1 MRDMERGSGL
11 LDEVVSFSSC
21 TRTELDLLSFI
32 ADESIVARGCVVIE
46 EGAAG
51 RKCYVIQSGR
61 AKVWRDG
68 EVIAELGPGQ
78 FFGEMALLAGVPYGE
93 TVTADATLELFVVSP
108 AEFDSLLSRAPSIV
122 RKMLRER
129 PRAYA

>member
-1 MRDMERGSGL
+1 MRDTDRSGL
-11 LDEVVSFSSC
+11 LDEVAPFSSL

-32 ADESIVARGCVVIE
+32 AEDSMVGRGCLVIE
-46 EGAAG
+46 EGASG
-51 RKCYVIQSGR
+51 RKCFVIGNGR

-68 EVIAELGPGQ
+68 EVVAELGPGQ
-78 FFGEMALLAGVPYGE
+78 FFGEMSLLAGAPYST
-93 TVTADATLELFVVSP
+93 TVTAETTLELFVVSP

-129 PRAYA
+129 PRVYA

>member
-1 MRDMERGSGL
+1 MRDTERGPGL
-11 LDEVVSFSSC
+11 LDEVASFSSC

-32 ADESIVARGCVVIE
+32 ADESIIGSDCVVVE
-46 EGAAG
+46 EGVVG
-51 RKCYVIQSGR
+51 RKCFIIASGR

-68 EVIAELGPGQ
+68 ECVAELGQGQ
-78 FFGEMALLAGVPYGE
+78 FFGEMSLLAGAPYSE
-93 TVTADATLELFVVSP
+93 TVTAATTLELFVVSP
-108 AEFDSLLSRAPSIV
+108 AGFDSLLNRAPSIV